1 MINKNLLQSTISKYY
16 LGDLHK
22 SVKWRIKDD
31 SLTVYAQSE
40 GLVCRT
46 ILNTFPV
53 QDSDIGV
60 FDTDKLVKL
69 LSITNGDLL
78 MSLSGNGALKNVMY
92 IEDANFNLTYTLADP
107 LAIGKTSWVTD
118 PEFDV
123 ELELDEEDITHL
135 IKAKGALDAASVLV
149 KTTENLDGSLVCDFM
164 FSPEAIEDNYSNKIS
179 YQIKGKIKEEGMR
192 LPFNALKFSEILK
205 NNKDMDTA
213 KLSISPNGMMK
224 IEFSSEHIESV
235 YYLLRNELN

>member
-1 MINKNLLQSTISKYY
+1 MINRNLLQSTISKYF

-22 SVKWRIKDD
+22 SVKWRIKDNT
-31 SLTVYAQSE
+31 LTVYAQSE
-40 GLVCRT
+40 GLVCKT
-46 ILNTFPV
+46 LLNKFPV
-53 QDSDIGV
+53 QDSEIGV

-78 MSLSGNGALKNVMY
+78 MSLSGNKALKNVMY

-123 ELELDEEDITHL
+123 ELDLSDDDISYL
-135 IKAKGALDAASVLV
+135 IKAKGALDATSVLI
-149 KTTENLDGSLVCDFM
+149 KTTENLNGTLVCEFM

-179 YQIKGKIKEEGMR
+179 YQIQGNIKEEGMR

-205 NNKDMDTA
+205 NNKDMTTA
-213 KLSISPNGMMK
+213 KLFIANSGMMK
-224 IEFSSEHIESV
+224 MEFTSEHIEST

>member
-40 GLVCRT
+40 GLVCKT
-46 ILNTFPV
+46 VLKTFPV

-92 IEDANFNLTYTLADP
+92 IEDANFNLTYTLSSQACWRP
-107 LAIGKTSWVTD
+107 LCLCYV
-118 PEFDV
+118 V
-123 ELELDEEDITHL
+123 Y
-135 IKAKGALDAASVLV
+135 SVW
-149 KTTENLDGSLVCDFM
+149 
-164 FSPEAIEDNYSNKIS
+164 
-179 YQIKGKIKEEGMR
+179 
-192 LPFNALKFSEILK
+192 
-205 NNKDMDTA
+205 
-213 KLSISPNGMMK
+213 
-224 IEFSSEHIESV
+224 
-235 YYLLRNELN
+235 

>member
-1 MINKNLLQSTISKYY
+1 MINRNLLQSTISKYF

-22 SVKWRIKDD
+22 SVKWRIKDNT
-31 SLTVYAQSE
+31 LTVYAQSE
-40 GLVCRT
+40 GLVCKT
-46 ILNTFPV
+46 LLNKFPV
-53 QDSDIGV
+53 QDSEIGV

-78 MSLSGNGALKNVMY
+78 MSLSGNKALKNVMY

-123 ELELDEEDITHL
+123 ELDLSDDDISHL
-135 IKAKGALDAASVLV
+135 IKAKGALDATSVLI
-149 KTTENLDGSLVCDFM
+149 KTTENLNGTLVCEFM

-179 YQIKGKIKEEGMR
+179 YQIQGNIKEEGMR

-205 NNKDMDTA
+205 NNKDMTTA
-213 KLSISPNGMMK
+213 KLFIANSGMMK
-224 IEFSSEHIESV
+224 MEFTSEHIEST